1 MNDRLKQ
8 VVKTKEEIQAGQMA
22 QLADRVLILLSFKD
36 APIQNLSFILKALG
50 IQTIE
55 EKSKILDEIFRL
67 IREGIVYIPDMGL
80 PNLIRNR
87 LSNAQEFDNIDIRL
101 LQPYDKIIGE
111 IQRQVSEVREELEK
125 KNYEETPHAL

>member
-36 APIQNLSFILKALG
+36 APVQNLSFILKALG

-80 PNLIRNR
+80 PNLIQNR
-87 LSNAQEFDNIDIRL
+87 LSNVQEFDNIDIRL

-111 IQRQVSEVREELEK
+111 IQRQVNEVREELEK
-125 KNYEETPHAL
+125 KNNEETPHAL